1 MIRGAVFILLVL
13 LIGCMPDSDIDKVR
27 TVNSQ
32 VNNMLTYRTD
42 RDEHWQTLAETLRL
56 RTGDCEDYAIAK
68 YEKLLARGIP
78 ESDLKIA
85 VGSYKGKGHAWL
97 MYKDLVLDY
106 DTNDTKRLDQR
117 PDLKLLYILDS
128 LDEVQG
134 EIARRN

>member
-32 VNNMLTYRTD
+32 VNGMLTYRTD

-85 VGSYKGKGHAWL
+85 VGYYKGKGHAWL
-97 MYKDLVLDY
+97 LYKDLVLDY
-106 DTNDTKRLDQR
+106 DTNETKRLDQR

-134 EIARRN
+134 EMARRN

>member
-1 MIRGAVFILLVL
+1 MIKWAVLVL
-13 LIGCMPDSDIDKVR
+13 LIILIGCMPDSDVGKAR
-27 TVNSQ
+27 MVNSQ

-85 VGSYKGKGHAWL
+85 VGRYKGKGHAWL

-106 DTNDTKRLDQR
+106 DTNEMKRLSQR
-117 PDLKLLYILDS
+117 PDLTLYYTLDS
-128 LDEVQG
+128 MAELKM
-134 EIARRN
+134 EINRR